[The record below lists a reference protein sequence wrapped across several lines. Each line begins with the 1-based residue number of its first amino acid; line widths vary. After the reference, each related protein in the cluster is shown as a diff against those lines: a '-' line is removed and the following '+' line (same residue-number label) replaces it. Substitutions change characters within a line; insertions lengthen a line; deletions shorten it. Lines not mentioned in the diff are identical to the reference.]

1 MMRLRWFFRL
11 KCGSGKQMKIFAS
24 WPRSK
29 KLGRKRIV
37 LLWIAHTCSYPPAVA
52 AGAAAAPS
60 AAPPA
65 PRARRASWR
74 LNAEE
79 PDLAELK
86 SLFEA
91 QPRAPRADDDA
102 AGDDDD
108 DDDGDLGSLFAPPPA
123 REVSAAERDAFVAS
137 LKLEDIVDE
146 GYARAR
152 ETIEETA
159 DAQRQEEAAEVQ
171 KALDAAVAEVEKSE
185 REALEALE
193 GRVGALVDKVG
204 AREAD
209 FEKAVRDARAAAGEL
224 EAFERDA
231 GTYKLAAGGAAVLLL
246 ATTFLASQ

>member
-1 MMRLRWFFRL
+1 MPRRRRTGMVVLA
-11 KCGSGKQMKIFAS
+11 CGATAFQQ
-24 WPRSK
+24 
-29 KLGRKRIV
+29 
-37 LLWIAHTCSYPPAVA
+37 
-52 AGAAAAPS
+52 
-60 AAPPA
+60 
-65 PRARRASWR
+65 PRARRTLMRRA
-74 LNAEE
+74 AEE

-102 AGDDDD
+102 GDED

-159 DAQRQEEAAEVQ
+159 DAQRQEEAAEVR

>member
-1 MMRLRWFFRL
+1 MVVLA
-11 KCGSGKQMKIFAS
+11 CGATAFQQ
-24 WPRSK
+24 
-29 KLGRKRIV
+29 
-37 LLWIAHTCSYPPAVA
+37 
-52 AGAAAAPS
+52 
-60 AAPPA
+60 
-65 PRARRASWR
+65 PRARRALTR
-74 LNAEE
+74 RAAEE

-102 AGDDDD
+102 GDED

-159 DAQRQEEAAEVQ
+159 DAQRQEEAAEVR

-246 ATTFLASQ
+246 ATTFLATQ

>member
-1 MMRLRWFFRL
+1 MVALA
-11 KCGSGKQMKIFAS
+11 CGATAFQQ
-24 WPRSK
+24 
-29 KLGRKRIV
+29 
-37 LLWIAHTCSYPPAVA
+37 
-52 AGAAAAPS
+52 
-60 AAPPA
+60 
-65 PRARRASWR
+65 PRARRAFMR
-74 LNAEE
+74 RAAEE

-102 AGDDDD
+102 DDDDD

-159 DAQRQEEAAEVQ
+159 DAQRRDEAAEVR

-209 FEKAVRDARAAAGEL
+209 FEKAVRDARAAASQM

-231 GTYKLAAGGAAVLLL
+231 GTYKLAAGGAAVILL
-246 ATTFLASQ
+246 ATTFLATQS

>member
-1 MMRLRWFFRL
+1 MPRRRRTGMVVLA
-11 KCGSGKQMKIFAS
+11 CGATAFQQ
-24 WPRSK
+24 
-29 KLGRKRIV
+29 
-37 LLWIAHTCSYPPAVA
+37 
-52 AGAAAAPS
+52 
-60 AAPPA
+60 
-65 PRARRASWR
+65 PRARRTFMRRA
-74 LNAEE
+74 AEE

-91 QPRAPRADDDA
+91 QPRAPRADDD

-159 DAQRQEEAAEVQ
+159 DAQRRDEAAEVR

>member
-1 MMRLRWFFRL
+1 MVVLA
-11 KCGSGKQMKIFAS
+11 CGATAFQQ
-24 WPRSK
+24 
-29 KLGRKRIV
+29 
-37 LLWIAHTCSYPPAVA
+37 
-52 AGAAAAPS
+52 
-60 AAPPA
+60 
-65 PRARRASWR
+65 PRARRTLMR
-74 LNAEE
+74 LAAEE

-91 QPRAPRADDDA
+91 QPRAPRADDDDA
-102 AGDDDD
+102 AGDD
-108 DDDGDLGSLFAPPPA
+108 DDDGDLGSLFAPPPE

-146 GYARAR
+146 EYARAR

-159 DAQRQEEAAEVQ
+159 DAQRQEEAAEVR

-193 GRVGALVDKVG
+193 GRVGALVEKVG

-209 FEKAVRDARAAAGEL
+209 FEKAVRDARAAAGEM

-231 GTYKLAAGGAAVLLL
+231 GTYKLAAGGAAVILL
-246 ATTFLASQ
+246 ATTFLATQS

>member
-1 MMRLRWFFRL
+1 MVALA
-11 KCGSGKQMKIFAS
+11 CGATAFQQ
-24 WPRSK
+24 
-29 KLGRKRIV
+29 
-37 LLWIAHTCSYPPAVA
+37 
-52 AGAAAAPS
+52 
-60 AAPPA
+60 
-65 PRARRASWR
+65 PRARRTFMRRA
-74 LNAEE
+74 AEE

-102 AGDDDD
+102 GDGDD

-159 DAQRQEEAAEVQ
+159 DAQRRDEAAEVR

>member
-1 MMRLRWFFRL
+1 MVVLA
-11 KCGSGKQMKIFAS
+11 CGATAFQQ
-24 WPRSK
+24 
-29 KLGRKRIV
+29 
-37 LLWIAHTCSYPPAVA
+37 
-52 AGAAAAPS
+52 
-60 AAPPA
+60 
-65 PRARRASWR
+65 PRARRTLMR
-74 LNAEE
+74 LAAEE

-108 DDDGDLGSLFAPPPA
+108 DDGDLGSLFAPPPE

-159 DAQRQEEAAEVQ
+159 DAQRRDEAAEVR

>member
-1 MMRLRWFFRL
+1 M
-11 KCGSGKQMKIFAS
+11 
-24 WPRSK
+24 
-29 KLGRKRIV
+29 
-37 LLWIAHTCSYPPAVA
+37 
-52 AGAAAAPS
+52 
-60 AAPPA
+60 
-65 PRARRASWR
+65 RRA
-74 LNAEE
+74 AEE

-102 AGDDDD
+102 AGDDD

-159 DAQRQEEAAEVQ
+159 DAQRRDEAAEVR

-209 FEKAVRDARAAAGEL
+209 FEKAVRDAREAASQM

>member
-1 MMRLRWFFRL
+1 MVVLA
-11 KCGSGKQMKIFAS
+11 CGATAFQQ
-24 WPRSK
+24 
-29 KLGRKRIV
+29 
-37 LLWIAHTCSYPPAVA
+37 
-52 AGAAAAPS
+52 
-60 AAPPA
+60 
-65 PRARRASWR
+65 PRARRALTR
-74 LNAEE
+74 RAAEE

-102 AGDDDD
+102 AGDDD

-146 GYARAR
+146 EYARAR

-159 DAQRQEEAAEVQ
+159 DAQRRDEAAEVR

>member
-1 MMRLRWFFRL
+1 MPRRRRTGMVVLA
-11 KCGSGKQMKIFAS
+11 CGATAFQQ
-24 WPRSK
+24 
-29 KLGRKRIV
+29 
-37 LLWIAHTCSYPPAVA
+37 
-52 AGAAAAPS
+52 
-60 AAPPA
+60 
-65 PRARRASWR
+65 PRARRALTR
-74 LNAEE
+74 RAAEE

-102 AGDDDD
+102 GDED
-108 DDDGDLGSLFAPPPA
+108 DDDGDLGSLFAPPPE

-159 DAQRQEEAAEVQ
+159 DAQRRDEAAEVR

>member
-1 MMRLRWFFRL
+1 MVVLA
-11 KCGSGKQMKIFAS
+11 CGATAFQQ
-24 WPRSK
+24 
-29 KLGRKRIV
+29 
-37 LLWIAHTCSYPPAVA
+37 
-52 AGAAAAPS
+52 
-60 AAPPA
+60 
-65 PRARRASWR
+65 PRARRAFMR
-74 LNAEE
+74 RAAEE

-102 AGDDDD
+102 GDADD
-108 DDDGDLGSLFAPPPA
+108 DDDGDLGSLFAPPPE

-137 LKLEDIVDE
+137 LNLGDIVDE
-146 GYARAR
+146 EYARAR

-159 DAQRQEEAAEVQ
+159 DAQRQEEAAEVR

>member
-1 MMRLRWFFRL
+1 MPRRRRTGMVVLA
-11 KCGSGKQMKIFAS
+11 CGATAFQQ
-24 WPRSK
+24 
-29 KLGRKRIV
+29 
-37 LLWIAHTCSYPPAVA
+37 
-52 AGAAAAPS
+52 
-60 AAPPA
+60 
-65 PRARRASWR
+65 PRARRTLMR
-74 LNAEE
+74 LAAEE

-102 AGDDDD
+102 GDED

-146 GYARAR
+146 EYARAR

-159 DAQRQEEAAEVQ
+159 AASREEEAAEVRR
-171 KALDAAVAEVEKSE
+171 ALDAAVAEVEKSE

-209 FEKAVRDARAAAGEL
+209 FEKAVRDAREAASQM

>member
-1 MMRLRWFFRL
+1 MPRRRRTGMVVLA
-11 KCGSGKQMKIFAS
+11 CGATAFQQ
-24 WPRSK
+24 
-29 KLGRKRIV
+29 
-37 LLWIAHTCSYPPAVA
+37 
-52 AGAAAAPS
+52 
-60 AAPPA
+60 
-65 PRARRASWR
+65 PRARRTFMRRA
-74 LNAEE
+74 AEE

-91 QPRAPRADDDA
+91 QPRAPRADDD

-146 GYARAR
+146 EYARAR

-159 DAQRQEEAAEVQ
+159 DAQRRDEAAEVR

>member
-1 MMRLRWFFRL
+1 MPRRRRTGMVVLA
-11 KCGSGKQMKIFAS
+11 CGATAFQQ
-24 WPRSK
+24 
-29 KLGRKRIV
+29 
-37 LLWIAHTCSYPPAVA
+37 
-52 AGAAAAPS
+52 
-60 AAPPA
+60 
-65 PRARRASWR
+65 PRARRTLMRRA
-74 LNAEE
+74 AEE

-102 AGDDDD
+102 GDED
-108 DDDGDLGSLFAPPPA
+108 DDDGDLGSLFAPPPE

-146 GYARAR
+146 EYARAR

-159 DAQRQEEAAEVQ
+159 AASREEEAAEVRR
-171 KALDAAVAEVEKSE
+171 ALDAAVAEVEKSE

-209 FEKAVRDARAAAGEL
+209 FEKAVRDARAAASQM

>member
-1 MMRLRWFFRL
+1 MVVLA
-11 KCGSGKQMKIFAS
+11 CGATAFQQ
-24 WPRSK
+24 
-29 KLGRKRIV
+29 
-37 LLWIAHTCSYPPAVA
+37 
-52 AGAAAAPS
+52 
-60 AAPPA
+60 
-65 PRARRASWR
+65 PRARRAFMR
-74 LNAEE
+74 RAAEE

-91 QPRAPRADDDA
+91 QPRAPRADND

-159 DAQRQEEAAEVQ
+159 DAQRRDEAAEVR

>member
-1 MMRLRWFFRL
+1 MVVLA
-11 KCGSGKQMKIFAS
+11 CGATAFQQ
-24 WPRSK
+24 
-29 KLGRKRIV
+29 
-37 LLWIAHTCSYPPAVA
+37 
-52 AGAAAAPS
+52 
-60 AAPPA
+60 
-65 PRARRASWR
+65 PRARRALVR

-91 QPRAPRADDDA
+91 QPRAPRADDDDT
-102 AGDDDD
+102 GDDD

-159 DAQRQEEAAEVQ
+159 DAQRQEEAAEVR

-209 FEKAVRDARAAAGEL
+209 FEKAVRDARAAASQM

>member
-1 MMRLRWFFRL
+1 MVVLA
-11 KCGSGKQMKIFAS
+11 CGATAFQQ
-24 WPRSK
+24 
-29 KLGRKRIV
+29 
-37 LLWIAHTCSYPPAVA
+37 
-52 AGAAAAPS
+52 
-60 AAPPA
+60 
-65 PRARRASWR
+65 PRARRTFMRRA
-74 LNAEE
+74 AEE

-102 AGDDDD
+102 GGDDD

-159 DAQRQEEAAEVQ
+159 DAQRRDEAAEVR

>member
-1 MMRLRWFFRL
+1 MVVLA
-11 KCGSGKQMKIFAS
+11 CGATAFQQ
-24 WPRSK
+24 
-29 KLGRKRIV
+29 
-37 LLWIAHTCSYPPAVA
+37 
-52 AGAAAAPS
+52 
-60 AAPPA
+60 
-65 PRARRASWR
+65 PRARRTVMRRA
-74 LNAEE
+74 AEE

-102 AGDDDD
+102 GGDDD
-108 DDDGDLGSLFAPPPA
+108 DDDGDLGSLFAPPPE

-159 DAQRQEEAAEVQ
+159 DAQRQEEAAEVR

-193 GRVGALVDKVG
+193 GRVGALVEKVG

-209 FEKAVRDARAAAGEL
+209 FEKAVRDARAAAGEM

-231 GTYKLAAGGAAVLLL
+231 GTYKLAAGGAAVILL
-246 ATTFLASQ
+246 ATTFLATQS

>member
-1 MMRLRWFFRL
+1 MPRRRRTGMVVLA
-11 KCGSGKQMKIFAS
+11 CGATAFQQ
-24 WPRSK
+24 
-29 KLGRKRIV
+29 
-37 LLWIAHTCSYPPAVA
+37 
-52 AGAAAAPS
+52 
-60 AAPPA
+60 
-65 PRARRASWR
+65 PRARRAFMR
-74 LNAEE
+74 RAAEE

-102 AGDDDD
+102 GDED

-159 DAQRQEEAAEVQ
+159 DAQRQEEAAEVR

>member
-1 MMRLRWFFRL
+1 MVVLA
-11 KCGSGKQMKIFAS
+11 CGATAFQQ
-24 WPRSK
+24 
-29 KLGRKRIV
+29 
-37 LLWIAHTCSYPPAVA
+37 
-52 AGAAAAPS
+52 
-60 AAPPA
+60 
-65 PRARRASWR
+65 PRARRAFMR
-74 LNAEE
+74 RAAEE

-102 AGDDDD
+102 GDED

-159 DAQRQEEAAEVQ
+159 DAQRRDEAAEVR

-209 FEKAVRDARAAAGEL
+209 FEKAVRDARAAASQM

-231 GTYKLAAGGAAVLLL
+231 GTYKLAAGGGAGLLL

>member
-1 MMRLRWFFRL
+1 MVVLA
-11 KCGSGKQMKIFAS
+11 CGATAFQQ
-24 WPRSK
+24 
-29 KLGRKRIV
+29 
-37 LLWIAHTCSYPPAVA
+37 
-52 AGAAAAPS
+52 
-60 AAPPA
+60 
-65 PRARRASWR
+65 PRARRAFMR
-74 LNAEE
+74 RAAEE

-91 QPRAPRADDDA
+91 QPRAPRADDD

-137 LKLEDIVDE
+137 LGLEDIVDE
-146 GYARAR
+146 EYARAR

-159 DAQRQEEAAEVQ
+159 DAQRQEEAAEVR

>member
-1 MMRLRWFFRL
+1 MPRRRRTGMVVLA
-11 KCGSGKQMKIFAS
+11 CGATAFQQ
-24 WPRSK
+24 
-29 KLGRKRIV
+29 
-37 LLWIAHTCSYPPAVA
+37 
-52 AGAAAAPS
+52 
-60 AAPPA
+60 
-65 PRARRASWR
+65 PRARRAFMR
-74 LNAEE
+74 RAAEE

-102 AGDDDD
+102 GDED
-108 DDDGDLGSLFAPPPA
+108 DDDGDLGSLFAPPPE

-159 DAQRQEEAAEVQ
+159 DAQRRDEAAEVR

>member
-1 MMRLRWFFRL
+1 MVVLA
-11 KCGSGKQMKIFAS
+11 CGATAFQQ
-24 WPRSK
+24 
-29 KLGRKRIV
+29 
-37 LLWIAHTCSYPPAVA
+37 
-52 AGAAAAPS
+52 
-60 AAPPA
+60 
-65 PRARRASWR
+65 PRARRTFMRRA
-74 LNAEE
+74 AEE

-102 AGDDDD
+102 AGDDD

-146 GYARAR
+146 EYARAR

-159 DAQRQEEAAEVQ
+159 DAQRRDEAAEVR

-246 ATTFLASQ
+246 ATTFLATQS

>member
-1 MMRLRWFFRL
+1 MVVLA
-11 KCGSGKQMKIFAS
+11 CGATAFQQ
-24 WPRSK
+24 
-29 KLGRKRIV
+29 
-37 LLWIAHTCSYPPAVA
+37 
-52 AGAAAAPS
+52 
-60 AAPPA
+60 
-65 PRARRASWR
+65 PRARRTLMRRA
-74 LNAEE
+74 AEE

-91 QPRAPRADDDA
+91 QPRAPRADDD
-102 AGDDDD
+102 
-108 DDDGDLGSLFAPPPA
+108 DDDGDLGSLFAPPPE

-146 GYARAR
+146 EYARAR

-159 DAQRQEEAAEVQ
+159 DAQRQEEAAEVR

-193 GRVGALVDKVG
+193 GRVGALVEKVG

-209 FEKAVRDARAAAGEL
+209 FEKAVRDARAAAGEM

-246 ATTFLASQ
+246 ATTFLATQS

>member
-1 MMRLRWFFRL
+1 MPRRRRTGMVVLA
-11 KCGSGKQMKIFAS
+11 CGATAFQQ
-24 WPRSK
+24 
-29 KLGRKRIV
+29 
-37 LLWIAHTCSYPPAVA
+37 
-52 AGAAAAPS
+52 
-60 AAPPA
+60 
-65 PRARRASWR
+65 PRARRALTR
-74 LNAEE
+74 RAAEE

-102 AGDDDD
+102 GDED

-146 GYARAR
+146 EYARAR

-159 DAQRQEEAAEVQ
+159 AASREEEAAEVRR
-171 KALDAAVAEVEKSE
+171 ALDAAVAEVEKSE

-231 GTYKLAAGGAAVLLL
+231 GTYKLAAGGAAVILL
-246 ATTFLASQ
+246 ATTFLATQS

>member
-1 MMRLRWFFRL
+1 MVVLA
-11 KCGSGKQMKIFAS
+11 CGATAFQQ
-24 WPRSK
+24 
-29 KLGRKRIV
+29 
-37 LLWIAHTCSYPPAVA
+37 
-52 AGAAAAPS
+52 
-60 AAPPA
+60 
-65 PRARRASWR
+65 PRARRTFMRRA
-74 LNAEE
+74 AEE

-91 QPRAPRADDDA
+91 QPRALRADDDD
-102 AGDDDD
+102 GDDDD

-159 DAQRQEEAAEVQ
+159 DAQRRDEAAEVRR
-171 KALDAAVAEVEKSE
+171 ALDAAVAEVEKSE

>member
-1 MMRLRWFFRL
+1 MVVLA
-11 KCGSGKQMKIFAS
+11 CGATAFQQ
-24 WPRSK
+24 
-29 KLGRKRIV
+29 
-37 LLWIAHTCSYPPAVA
+37 
-52 AGAAAAPS
+52 
-60 AAPPA
+60 
-65 PRARRASWR
+65 PRARRTVTRRA
-74 LNAEE
+74 AEE

-91 QPRAPRADDDA
+91 QPRAPRADDDD
-102 AGDDDD
+102 AGDDD

-146 GYARAR
+146 EYARAR

-159 DAQRQEEAAEVQ
+159 DAQRRDEAAEVRR
-171 KALDAAVAEVEKSE
+171 ALDAAVAEVEKSE

>member
-1 MMRLRWFFRL
+1 MPRRRRTGMVVLA
-11 KCGSGKQMKIFAS
+11 CGATAFQQ
-24 WPRSK
+24 
-29 KLGRKRIV
+29 
-37 LLWIAHTCSYPPAVA
+37 
-52 AGAAAAPS
+52 
-60 AAPPA
+60 
-65 PRARRASWR
+65 PRARRAFMR
-74 LNAEE
+74 RAAEE

-102 AGDDDD
+102 GDED

-159 DAQRQEEAAEVQ
+159 DAQRQEEAAEVRR
-171 KALDAAVAEVEKSE
+171 ALDAAVAEVEKSE

>member
-1 MMRLRWFFRL
+1 MVVLA
-11 KCGSGKQMKIFAS
+11 CGATAFQQ
-24 WPRSK
+24 
-29 KLGRKRIV
+29 
-37 LLWIAHTCSYPPAVA
+37 
-52 AGAAAAPS
+52 
-60 AAPPA
+60 
-65 PRARRASWR
+65 PRARRALVR

-91 QPRAPRADDDA
+91 QPRAPRADDDD
-102 AGDDDD
+102 AGDDD

-146 GYARAR
+146 EYARAR

-159 DAQRQEEAAEVQ
+159 DAQRQEEAAEVR

-193 GRVGALVDKVG
+193 GRVGALVEKVG

-209 FEKAVRDARAAAGEL
+209 FEKAVRDARAAAGEM

-231 GTYKLAAGGAAVLLL
+231 GTYKLAAGGAAVILL
-246 ATTFLASQ
+246 ATTFLATQS

>member
-1 MMRLRWFFRL
+1 MVVLA
-11 KCGSGKQMKIFAS
+11 CGATAFQQ
-24 WPRSK
+24 
-29 KLGRKRIV
+29 
-37 LLWIAHTCSYPPAVA
+37 
-52 AGAAAAPS
+52 
-60 AAPPA
+60 
-65 PRARRASWR
+65 PRARRALTR
-74 LNAEE
+74 RAAEE

-91 QPRAPRADDDA
+91 QPRAPRADDDDT
-102 AGDDDD
+102 GDDD

-159 DAQRQEEAAEVQ
+159 DAQRQEEAAEVR

>member
-1 MMRLRWFFRL
+1 MVVLA
-11 KCGSGKQMKIFAS
+11 CGATAFQQ
-24 WPRSK
+24 
-29 KLGRKRIV
+29 
-37 LLWIAHTCSYPPAVA
+37 
-52 AGAAAAPS
+52 
-60 AAPPA
+60 
-65 PRARRASWR
+65 PRARRTSIRRA
-74 LNAEE
+74 AEE

-91 QPRAPRADDDA
+91 QPRAPRADDDDD
-102 AGDDDD
+102 GDDD
-108 DDDGDLGSLFAPPPA
+108 DDDGDLGSLFAPPPE

-146 GYARAR
+146 EYARAR

-159 DAQRQEEAAEVQ
+159 DAQRQEEAAEVR

-193 GRVGALVDKVG
+193 GRVGALVEKVG

-209 FEKAVRDARAAAGEL
+209 FEKAVRDARAAAGEM

-231 GTYKLAAGGAAVLLL
+231 GTYKLAAGGAAVILL
-246 ATTFLASQ
+246 ATTFLATQS

>member
-1 MMRLRWFFRL
+1 MVVLA
-11 KCGSGKQMKIFAS
+11 CGATAFQQ
-24 WPRSK
+24 
-29 KLGRKRIV
+29 
-37 LLWIAHTCSYPPAVA
+37 
-52 AGAAAAPS
+52 
-60 AAPPA
+60 
-65 PRARRASWR
+65 PRARRALTR
-74 LNAEE
+74 RAAEE

-102 AGDDDD
+102 GDED

-159 DAQRQEEAAEVQ
+159 DAQRQEEAAEVR

>member
-1 MMRLRWFFRL
+1 MVVLA
-11 KCGSGKQMKIFAS
+11 CGATAFQQ
-24 WPRSK
+24 
-29 KLGRKRIV
+29 
-37 LLWIAHTCSYPPAVA
+37 
-52 AGAAAAPS
+52 
-60 AAPPA
+60 
-65 PRARRASWR
+65 PRARRTLMR
-74 LNAEE
+74 LAAEE

-91 QPRAPRADDDA
+91 QPRAPRADDDDA
-102 AGDDDD
+102 AGDDD
-108 DDDGDLGSLFAPPPA
+108 DDDGDLGSLFAPPPE

-159 DAQRQEEAAEVQ
+159 DAQRRDEAAEVR

-204 AREAD
+204 QREAD
-209 FEKAVRDARAAAGEL
+209 FEKAVRDARTAAGEM

-231 GTYKLAAGGAAVLLL
+231 GTYKLAAGGAAVILL
-246 ATTFLASQ
+246 ATTFLATQS

>member
-1 MMRLRWFFRL
+1 MVALA
-11 KCGSGKQMKIFAS
+11 CGATAFQQ
-24 WPRSK
+24 
-29 KLGRKRIV
+29 
-37 LLWIAHTCSYPPAVA
+37 
-52 AGAAAAPS
+52 
-60 AAPPA
+60 
-65 PRARRASWR
+65 PRARRTLMRRA
-74 LNAEE
+74 AEE

-91 QPRAPRADDDA
+91 QPRAPRADDD

-146 GYARAR
+146 EYARAR

-159 DAQRQEEAAEVQ
+159 DAQRRDEAAEVR

-209 FEKAVRDARAAAGEL
+209 FEKAVRDARAAASQM

>member
-1 MMRLRWFFRL
+1 MVVLA
-11 KCGSGKQMKIFAS
+11 CGATAFQQ
-24 WPRSK
+24 
-29 KLGRKRIV
+29 
-37 LLWIAHTCSYPPAVA
+37 
-52 AGAAAAPS
+52 
-60 AAPPA
+60 
-65 PRARRASWR
+65 PRARRTFMRRA
-74 LNAEE
+74 AEE

-91 QPRAPRADDDA
+91 QPRAPRADDD

-159 DAQRQEEAAEVQ
+159 DAQRRDEAAEVR

-209 FEKAVRDARAAAGEL
+209 FEKAVRDARAAASQM

>member
-1 MMRLRWFFRL
+1 MVVLA
-11 KCGSGKQMKIFAS
+11 CGATAFQQ
-24 WPRSK
+24 
-29 KLGRKRIV
+29 
-37 LLWIAHTCSYPPAVA
+37 
-52 AGAAAAPS
+52 
-60 AAPPA
+60 
-65 PRARRASWR
+65 PRARRTLMR
-74 LNAEE
+74 LAAEE

-108 DDDGDLGSLFAPPPA
+108 DDGDLGSLFAPPPE

-146 GYARAR
+146 EYARAR

-159 DAQRQEEAAEVQ
+159 DAQRQEEAAEVR

>member
-1 MMRLRWFFRL
+1 MVVLA
-11 KCGSGKQMKIFAS
+11 CGATAFQQ
-24 WPRSK
+24 
-29 KLGRKRIV
+29 
-37 LLWIAHTCSYPPAVA
+37 
-52 AGAAAAPS
+52 
-60 AAPPA
+60 
-65 PRARRASWR
+65 PRARRTLMR
-74 LNAEE
+74 LAAEE

-91 QPRAPRADDDA
+91 QPRAPRADDDDA
-102 AGDDDD
+102 DDDD
-108 DDDGDLGSLFAPPPA
+108 EDDGDLGSLFAPPPE

-146 GYARAR
+146 EYARAR

-159 DAQRQEEAAEVQ
+159 AASREEEAAEVRR
-171 KALDAAVAEVEKSE
+171 ALDAAVAEVEKSE

-209 FEKAVRDARAAAGEL
+209 FEKAVRDARAAASQM